1 MSLARETKIE
11 GMKILGNKN
20 AELDSKW
27 RKELSIV
34 AENEQ
39 ALFMENSRGKR
50 GRFLKNVVTNVRI

>member
-1 MSLARETKIE
+1 
-11 GMKILGNKN
+11 MKILGNKN